1 MSRFL
6 SLAEAV
12 EEVLRDGDTV
22 AMEGFTHL
30 IPHAA
35 GHEVIRQR
43 RQRLT
48 LVRMTPDLIYDQLI
62 GMGCA
67 DKLVFSWGGNPG
79 VGSLHRLRDAVEN
92 GWPRPLALEE
102 HSHAAMANAYE
113 AGAAGL
119 PCAVFR
125 GYIGVD
131 LAKVNP
137 NIKRITCPF
146 TGEELAAVP
155 ALRPDVTIVHAL
167 KADRAGNVLFEGIV
181 GVQKQ
186 AVLAAKRALVT
197 VEEIVD
203 DFGPRSP
210 NTVILPSWTVAAIA
224 CVPGGAH
231 PSYAHGYYKR
241 DNAYYK
247 AWDAIARERDTF
259 LAWMKANVLE
269 QEPEAFAVHARRARI
284 AAE

>member
-6 SLAEAV
+6 SLAEGV
-12 EEVLRDGDTV
+12 EATVHDGDTV

-30 IPHAA
+30 IPFAA

-43 RQRLT
+43 KHHLT
-48 LVRMTPDLIYDQLI
+48 LIRMTPDLIYDQLI

-67 DKLVFSWGGNPG
+67 DKLIFSWVGNPG
-79 VGSLHRLRDAVEN
+79 VGSLHRFRDAYEN
-92 GWPRPLALEE
+92 GWPTRIEIEE

-119 PCAVFR
+119 PFAVFR
-125 GYIGVD
+125 GYLGVD
-131 LAKVNP
+131 LPTVNP
-137 NIKRITCPF
+137 NIKRIKCPF

-155 ALRPDVTIVHAL
+155 AMRPDAAVVHAL
-167 KADRAGNVLFEGIV
+167 KADRAGNVLIEGII
-181 GVQKQ
+181 GVQKEI
-186 AVLAAKRALVT
+186 VLAAKRSLVT

-203 DFGPRSP
+203 DFGERSA
-210 NTVILPSWTVAAIA
+210 NATILPSWTVGAIA

-241 DNAYYK
+241 DNAYYQ
-247 AWDAIARERDTF
+247 AWDAISRDRDRF
-259 LAWMKANVLE
+259 LAWMKTNVLD
-269 QEPEAFAVHARRARI
+269 QGPEAFAVHSMRLRA